1 MTTTETPF
9 LAFWRAA
16 NAPLVAIGLPPL
28 DIEAAQRLYGIHCAR
43 VRAEGCDPASAPVMV
58 LGLAS

>member
-1 MTTTETPF
+1 MSTTETPF

-16 NAPLVAIGLPPL
+16 NAPLVALGLRPL
-28 DIEAAQRLYGIHCAR
+28 DIAEAERLYGIHCAR
-43 VRAEGCDPASAPVMV
+43 VRVEGCDPASAPVMV